1 MSLANG
7 YDASVGGSG
16 TFCVPPRYAG
26 VRLLARGGMGEVYVA
41 RDRELERLVAIK
53 ALDASLDD
61 EPEARARFKREALA
75 AARLSGHPN
84 VVTIFDV
91 GESEGRPY
99 IVMEYLTGGTVAGT
113 SRRNPVAPTH
123 VIRWLREAASALDAA
138 HSVGVVHRDLKPS
151 NMLLDSEGNVH
162 VADFGIARV
171 AGEATLGLT
180 ATGQVIGTAGYLS
193 PEQAVGGEVTS
204 ASDLYALA
212 VVAYE
217 LLTGGRPFARDSD
230 SAEVAAHVHEPVP
243 PASQRAPGLPL
254 QVDEVFERALSKT
267 PGERYPT
274 ARGFVDALERALRSL
289 DAPTQRLA
297 AQAPRSVSFHR
308 RRPRVLLGA
317 LGLVA
322 LVATAATLAFLLSAE
337 SDGLKG
343 AQGAAASIRERTAT
357 LAGTTALE
365 TVTKSAAPAVG
376 TAADEPATGA
386 DGHGLNDSG
395 FAFMQDGRYDE
406 ALPLLE
412 QAVRALRGIGPDDP
426 YEAYANYNLGY
437 TLIQLGR
444 CKDALKPLRRSDRLQ
459 DRTELDEAIRAAEAC
474 R

>member
-1 MSLANG
+1 MSFAIG

-16 TFCVPPRYAG
+16 TLCLPPRYAG

-84 VVTIFDV
+84 VVTIFDI

-113 SRRNPVAPTH
+113 SRRNPVARTH
-123 VIRWLREAASALDAA
+123 VLRWLHEAASALDAA
-138 HSVGVVHRDLKPS
+138 HSAGVVHRDLKPS
-151 NMLLDSEGNVH
+151 NLLLDSEGNVH

-217 LLTGGRPFARDSD
+217 LLAGSRPFARDSD
-230 SAEVAAHVHEPVP
+230 SAEIAAHVHEPVP
-243 PASQRAPGLPL
+243 PASLRAPGLPP

-274 ARGFVDALERALRSL
+274 AGRFVDALERALKSS
-289 DAPTQRLA
+289 DSPTRRLA

-322 LVATAATLAFLLSAE
+322 LLAMTATLAFLLSGE
-337 SDGLKG
+337 SDGSKG
-343 AQGAAASIRERTAT
+343 AQGAAASIRERTVT
-357 LAGTTALE
+357 LEGTTVVE
-365 TVTKSAAPAVG
+365 TVTTSAAPAVDP
-376 TAADEPATGA
+376 ADEPATGA
-386 DGHGLNDSG
+386 DGHGLNDTG
-395 FAFMQDGRYDE
+395 FAFMQDGRYAE